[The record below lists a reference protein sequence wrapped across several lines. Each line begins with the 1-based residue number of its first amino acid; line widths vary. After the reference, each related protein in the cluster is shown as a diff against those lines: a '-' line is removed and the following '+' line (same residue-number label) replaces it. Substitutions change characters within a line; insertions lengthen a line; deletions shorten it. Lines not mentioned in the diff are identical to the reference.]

1 MTNKMMFI
9 LIFWFFLT
17 GCEKEPINPPEPET
31 KLVEWKWSVDMT
43 LTNNELTND
52 PILYKNWIIVSY
64 ITDYQSRNLPTL
76 SAYNKFT
83 GIKEWEYYYP
93 HKSTDDL
100 RNIKLFQNLLV
111 LKYRDRLICFNM
123 DTQTIVWE
131 KLYHE
136 KERITFAAEVFGE
149 YFYHAVDY
157 FDNTSD
163 FPFNDS
169 VSLVRYHIPTGQSE
183 VLFAERMVKDSG
195 KHPEYYPPVVYNDG
209 SKELV
214 IFTRHYL
221 DVDDFHPVDIFAV
234 DIKTKEVVWKNEA
247 YSPLRSAWNTPPYI
261 FDGNVIAASDWS
273 MYSWNAATGNLHWKT
288 ELTGLNQKAGFSFSG
303 PFLHGNRMYAISNEG
318 KIFCVDS
325 ETGLLIWQNVKVGN
339 EDNGPARGPC
349 NRPIVVDD
357 ILFVNAWSDQAL
369 VLIDTK
375 TGSQLERHK
384 DAKYNGRNVLYDEET
399 KTFFVTADEMLR
411 AFTVK
416 K

>member
-1 MTNKMMFI
+1 MCI
-9 LIFWFFLT
+9 
-17 GCEKEPINPPEPET
+17 
-31 KLVEWKWSVDMT
+31 
-43 LTNNELTND
+43 
-52 PILYKNWIIVSY
+52 
-64 ITDYQSRNLPTL
+64 
-76 SAYNKFT
+76 
-83 GIKEWEYYYP
+83 
-93 HKSTDDL
+93 
-100 RNIKLFQNLLV
+100 
-111 LKYRDRLICFNM
+111 RDR
-123 DTQTIVWE
+123 
-131 KLYHE
+131 
-136 KERITFAAEVFGE
+136 
-149 YFYHAVDY
+149 
-157 FDNTSD
+157 
-163 FPFNDS
+163 
-169 VSLVRYHIPTGQSE
+169 
-183 VLFAERMVKDSG
+183 
-195 KHPEYYPPVVYNDG
+195 
-209 SKELV
+209 
-214 IFTRHYL
+214 
-221 DVDDFHPVDIFAV
+221 
-234 DIKTKEVVWKNEA
+234 
-247 YSPLRSAWNTPPYI
+247 RSAWNTPPYI

>member
-1 MTNKMMFI
+1 MPKPDDPD
-9 LIFWFFLT
+9 
-17 GCEKEPINPPEPET
+17 PIN
-31 KLVEWKWSVDMT
+31 KLVNWKWSYQT
-43 LTNNELTND
+43 SEYSNELAND
-52 PILYKNWIIVSY
+52 PVLYKDWVIIGYGS
-64 ITDYQSRNLPTL
+64 DYQNRNVPLLIAVDKLTGNKVWQYNHPEEKTSSCKNFKLHDKFLILRFTERLTCL
-76 SAYNKFT
+76 SL
-83 GIKEWEYYYP
+83 E
-93 HKSTDDL
+93 
-100 RNIKLFQNLLV
+100 
-111 LKYRDRLICFNM
+111 DRS
-123 DTQTIVWE
+123 IVWE
-131 KLYHE
+131 KKLTENHSLP
-136 KERITFAAEVFGE
+136 FAFEIYND
-149 YFYHAVDY
+149 YFYIAEKY
-157 FDNTSD
+157 YDNPDD

-169 VSLVRYHIPTGQSE
+169 VTLMRYYIPTGQTE
-183 VLFAERMVKDSG
+183 KLYGERMAINSN
-195 KHPEYYPPVVYNDG
+195 KHPEIFPALVYNDG
-209 SKELV
+209 TTDLV

-221 DVDDFHPVDIFAV
+221 DAGDFHPVDLLAI
-234 DIKTKEVVWKNEA
+234 DTKTKEVVWKNEA

>member
-1 MTNKMMFI
+1 MIFI
-9 LIFWFFLT
+9 FISMLFFS
-17 GCEKEPINPPEPET
+17 CEKEPNPKPIDPDPMDKIIQWNWDAEI
-31 KLVEWKWSVDMT
+31 KQYS
-43 LTNNELTND
+43 NELQRN
-52 PILYKNWIIVSY
+52 PVLYKDWVIVGFAS
-64 ITDYQSRNLPTL
+64 DYQNRNIPALI
-76 SAYNKFT
+76 AFNKFT
-83 GIKEWEYYYP
+83 GKEEWRYTHP
-93 HKSTDDL
+93 VQNTDLL
-100 RNIKLFQNLLV
+100 RNVVVFKEYIL
-111 LKYRDRLICFNM
+111 LKYADRITCIQA
-123 DTQTIVWE
+123 DTRNQLWE
-131 KLYHE
+131 ILYHPNLASYHPMD
-136 KERITFAAEVFGE
+136 IYGD
-149 YFYHAVDY
+149 YFYQAENYYDVPD
-157 FDNTSD
+157 D